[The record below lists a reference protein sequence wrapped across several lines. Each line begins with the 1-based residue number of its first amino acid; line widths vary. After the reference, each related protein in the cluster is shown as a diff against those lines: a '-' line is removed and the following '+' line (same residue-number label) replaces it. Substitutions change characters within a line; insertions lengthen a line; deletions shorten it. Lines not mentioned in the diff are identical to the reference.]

1 MYFILF
7 NLGLLTLNSSEGSVI
22 CATSPIITAVL
33 VFYIYKEKIN
43 ILGWGMILTAFIGVV
58 LLLFWDSL
66 FGDSQGLAGGIGAL
80 WMFLCA
86 AVFALY
92 NVLNRVLGNK
102 GYSAME
108 IVTWSAVFGALEM
121 IVFLPGTISEMAAAT
136 AGANLSALYL
146 GLFPSAISYYFWGR
160 AITLS
165 SRTSEATNYMFIT
178 PLIASVIAM
187 IMLREIPGAG
197 TFAGGIIII
206 ASVIVFSTK
215 GGK

>member
-1 MYFILF
+1 
-7 NLGLLTLNSSEGSVI
+7 
-22 CATSPIITAVL
+22 
-33 VFYIYKEKIN
+33 
-43 ILGWGMILTAFIGVV
+43 ILGWCMILTAFIGVV

-108 IVTWSAVFGALEM
+108 IATWSAVFGALEM
-121 IVFLPGTISEMAAAT
+121 IVFLPGTISDVASAT
-136 AGANLSALYL
+136 AGANLAALYL
-146 GLFPSAISYYFWGR
+146 GLFPSAVSYYFWSK
-160 AITLS
+160 AITLAK
-165 SRTSEATNYMFIT
+165 RTSEATNYLFIN
-178 PLIASVIAM
+178 PLIASVIAL

-197 TFAGGIIII
+197 TFLGGIIIV
-206 ASVIVFSTK
+206 ASVIVFSTR